1 MKIVDYTQNAGAIM
15 QGIAT
20 LNARPGT
27 PDGGQLLEGISE
39 AALELRKREAERPVI
54 IALTVGGEEHS
65 TVTSDH
71 VLDQLRRSA
80 AALHV
85 FSVERSALRSTVKPT
100 NARDLLQENMH
111 LNRVLGD
118 GPKQTGGRHQSI
130 VASAGFLAGLQ
141 NLATELLAQYRS
153 TTRAPRRQTVRP
165 AQRLDQAQGRDGA
178 RAGPA
183 ESVSPGAVSTPQP
196 CNRRHAR
203 RRSVEDDVS
212 GALRDRLRAGLS
224 GAPSGRWLTR
234 VRDRP
239 ESHCRLPKR
248 APAMRS
254 TSVRTPALVIL
265 FAGMVCSAGCPSLIR
280 QSAVDAIAAQIQPP
294 DLVLVK
300 QAGGVGES
308 NGRGC
313 HRLRAVAVH
322 LCTAG
327 PVDLAQR
334 RDAEPYALDTAS
346 QALNPRTANAA
357 RGVTGDVEACW
368 VGS

>member
-1 MKIVDYTQNAGAIM
+1 MTRTFPALGIVALLSCAIVAADGPAPQTPDSRTIYVTVTDNAGAPIEDLTAEEFEIKEGGKAVAVNEVAIARAPLQIALIVDDNGTGLFRSSLARFVQRMDGRAVMSLSMVVGQTMKVVDYTQNAEAIM

-141 NLATELLAQYRS
+141 NLATELLAQYRIS
-153 TTRAPRRQTVRP
+153 YT
-165 AQRLDQAQGRDGA
+165 LL
-178 RAGPA
+178 
-183 ESVSPGAVSTPQP
+183 PGAK
-196 CNRRHAR
+196 
-203 RRSVEDDVS
+203 RS
-212 GALRDRLRAGLS
+212 DRLNVSIKRR
-224 GAPSGRWLTR
+224 GATVLAPA
-234 VRDRP
+234 
-239 ESHCRLPKR
+239 RLP
-248 APAMRS
+248 
-254 TSVRTPALVIL
+254 T
-265 FAGMVCSAGCPSLIR
+265 
-280 QSAVDAIAAQIQPP
+280 
-294 DLVLVK
+294 
-300 QAGGVGES
+300 
-308 NGRGC
+308 
-313 HRLRAVAVH
+313 
-322 LCTAG
+322 
-327 PVDLAQR
+327 
-334 RDAEPYALDTAS
+334 
-346 QALNPRTANAA
+346 
-357 RGVTGDVEACW
+357 
-368 VGS
+368 